1 MKGQYRS
8 GVSRGVVWVSRY
20 PKICIEDMRGVLPG
34 LSDRLY
40 TGHIP
45 MQHHSAVQFLDA
57 SLRWHDK
64 NRVIPAK
71 AKIQGGR
78 KLIPDWYIPIQN
90 HFAASII

>member
-1 MKGQYRS
+1 
-8 GVSRGVVWVSRY
+8 
-20 PKICIEDMRGVLPG
+20 
-34 LSDRLY
+34 
-40 TGHIP
+40 